1 MRLVVGVSGGS
12 GIPYALSV
20 LQALHELQVETHLVV
35 SSGAK
40 RVMSAEGGP
49 QLPELTAL
57 ASHVHDDRDLAAS
70 VSSGSYRTGGMLI
83 VPCSAGTLAKVAGG
97 FADTL
102 LSRAAHVTLKER
114 RRLVL
119 ALREDPLPR
128 PMLENMLRVH
138 DAGATVMT
146 ASPGFYHAPKDV
158 NELLHFVT
166 ARLLDQFGLDVPGF
180 KRWTDR
186 ERPGRE
192 QPDTEQPDTEQAETK

>member
-12 GIPYALSV
+12 GIPYALNV
-20 LQALHELQVETHLVV
+20 LHALRDLGVETHLIV

-49 QLPELTAL
+49 QLPELTEL
-57 ASHVHDDRDLAAS
+57 ATYVHDDRDLAAS
-70 VSSGSYRTGGMLI
+70 VSSGSYHTDGMLI
-83 VPCSAGTLAKVAGG
+83 VPCSAGTLAKIAGG
-97 FADTL
+97 FADNL

-128 PMLENMLRVH
+128 PMLENMLRAH

-146 ASPGFYHAPKDV
+146 ASPGFYHAPGTVD
-158 NELLHFVT
+158 ELLHFVT
-166 ARLLDQFGLDVPGF
+166 ARLLDQFGLDAPGF
-180 KRWTDR
+180 RRWR
-186 ERPGRE
+186 EE
-192 QPDTEQPDTEQAETK
+192 

>member
-20 LQALHELQVETHLVV
+20 LQALSGLGVETHLVV

-57 ASHVHDDRDLAAS
+57 ATHVHDDRDLAAS
-70 VSSGSYRTGGMLI
+70 ISSGSFRTDGMLI
-83 VPCSAGTLAKVAGG
+83 VPCSAGTLAKIATG
-97 FADTL
+97 FADNL

-119 ALREDPLPR
+119 ALREDPLSR
-128 PMLENMLRVH
+128 PVIHNMLQAH

-146 ASPGFYHAPKDV
+146 ASPGFYHAPADIG
-158 NELLHFVT
+158 ELLHFVT
-166 ARLLDQFGLDVPGF
+166 VRLLDQFGLEVPGF
-180 KRWTDR
+180 RRWR
-186 ERPGRE
+186 EKG
-192 QPDTEQPDTEQAETK
+192 

>member
-12 GIPYALSV
+12 GVPYALNV
-20 LQALHELQVETHLVV
+20 LHALKNLGVETHLIV

-49 QLPELTAL
+49 QFPELTGL
-57 ASHVHDDRDLAAS
+57 ATHVHDDRDLAAS
-70 VSSGSYRTGGMLI
+70 VSSGSYRTDGMLI
-83 VPCSAGTLAKVAGG
+83 VPCSAGTLAKIAGG
-97 FADTL
+97 FADNL

-128 PMLENMLRVH
+128 PMLENMLRAH

-146 ASPGFYHAPKDV
+146 ASPGFYHAPETV

-166 ARLLDQFGLDVPGF
+166 ARLLDQFELDAPGF
-180 KRWTDR
+180 RRWR
-186 ERPGRE
+186 EG
-192 QPDTEQPDTEQAETK
+192 

>member
-20 LQALHELQVETHLVV
+20 LRALSALQVETHLVV

-40 RVMSAEGGP
+40 RVMTAEGGP
-49 QLPELTAL
+49 QLPDLTELAT
-57 ASHVHDDRDLAAS
+57 HVHDDRDLAAS
-70 VSSGSYRTGGMLI
+70 IASGSYRTDGMLV

-97 FADTL
+97 FADNL

-128 PMLENMLRVH
+128 PMLLNMLAAH

-146 ASPGFYHAPKDV
+146 ASPGFYHAPETV
-158 NELLHFVT
+158 EELLHFVT
-166 ARLLDQFGLDVPGF
+166 ARLLDQFQLDVPGF
-180 KRWTDR
+180 RRWK
-186 ERPGRE
+186 EE
-192 QPDTEQPDTEQAETK
+192 A

>member
-12 GIPYALSV
+12 GIPYALNV
-20 LQALHELQVETHLVV
+20 LHALRDLGVETHLIV

-49 QLPELTAL
+49 QLPELIQL
-57 ASHVHDDRDLAAS
+57 AAHVHDDRDLAAS
-70 VSSGSYRTGGMLI
+70 VSSGSYRTDGMLI
-83 VPCSAGTLAKVAGG
+83 VPCSAGTLARVAGG
-97 FADTL
+97 FADNL

-128 PMLENMLRVH
+128 PMLENMLRAH

-146 ASPGFYHAPKDV
+146 ASPGFYHAPGTVD
-158 NELLHFVT
+158 ELLHFVT
-166 ARLLDQFGLDVPGF
+166 ARLLDQFGLDTPGF
-180 KRWTDR
+180 RRWRDQ
-186 ERPGRE
+186 G
-192 QPDTEQPDTEQAETK
+192 

>member
-1 MRLVVGVSGGS
+1 MKLVVGVSGGS

-20 LQALHELQVETHLVV
+20 LRALHELQVETHLVV

-49 QLPELTAL
+49 QLPELNAL
-57 ASHVHDDRDLAAS
+57 ATHIHDDRDLAAS
-70 VSSGSYRTGGMLI
+70 ISSGSYRTDGMLI
-83 VPCSAGTLAKVAGG
+83 VPCSAGTLAKIAGG
-97 FADTL
+97 FADNL

-128 PMLENMLRVH
+128 PMLLNMLAVH

-146 ASPGFYHAPKDV
+146 ASPGFYHAPKDID
-158 NELLHFVT
+158 ELLHFVT
-166 ARLLDQFGLDVPGF
+166 VRLLDQFSLDVPGF
-180 KRWTDR
+180 NRWK
-186 ERPGRE
+186 EE
-192 QPDTEQPDTEQAETK
+192 A